1 MSELSQT
8 GERGR
13 ELTAEEWKKVD
24 ELVDEMGWSYYE
36 ARWVL
41 GLKPP
46 SCQIVHAV
54 DGRLSDQNV
63 SADEKP
69 RPHQRSDLAAF
80 DTRTGDA
87 MLAYASE
94 QEPSDDKWGE
104 ISRRGAAMARAAFRN
119 ARAACRPAVG

>member
-1 MSELSQT
+1 MNELLQV
-8 GERGR
+8 GDEWDC
-13 ELTAEEWKKVD
+13 ELTAEEWEKVD
-24 ELVDEMGWSYYE
+24 ELVDKTGCSYYG
-36 ARWVL
+36 ARWAL

-46 SCQIVHAV
+46 SRRDVHANSQP
-54 DGRLSDQNV
+54 LSGQNI

-69 RPHQRSDLAAF
+69 RPRRRSDLAAF

-104 ISRRGAAMARAAFRN
+104 ISRRGAAMARAALRS
-119 ARAACRPAVG
+119 A

>member
-1 MSELSQT
+1 MSELLPIDD
-8 GERGR
+8 ERDR
-13 ELTAEEWKKVD
+13 ELTAEEWKRVD

-36 ARWVL
+36 ARLRL
-41 GLKPP
+41 GFKLP
-46 SCQIVHAV
+46 SDQIVHANSQP
-54 DGRLSDQNV
+54 LSDQNV

-104 ISRRGAAMARAAFRN
+104 ISRRGAAMARAAFRK
-119 ARAACRPAVG
+119 ARAA

>member
-1 MSELSQT
+1 MSELLQV
-8 GERGR
+8 GEWGR
-13 ELTAEEWKKVD
+13 ELTDAEWKRVD
-24 ELVDEMGWSYYE
+24 ALVDKTGCSYYE
-36 ARWVL
+36 ARLRLL
-41 GLKPP
+41 GLELPADQNAP
-46 SCQIVHAV
+46 SNSQ
-54 DGRLSDQNV
+54 LSSGQNV

-104 ISRRGAAMARAAFRN
+104 ISRRGAAMARAAFRK
-119 ARAACRPAVG
+119 ARAA

>member
-13 ELTAEEWKKVD
+13 ELTAEEWEKVD
-24 ELVDEMGWSYYE
+24 ELVDKTGCSYYG
-36 ARWVL
+36 ARLRL
-41 GLKPP
+41 GLLADQNAP
-46 SCQIVHAV
+46 SNS
-54 DGRLSDQNV
+54 RLSSGQNV

-69 RPHQRSDLAAF
+69 RPRRRCYFTAF

-94 QEPSDDKWGE
+94 QEPSDDKW
-104 ISRRGAAMARAAFRN
+104 RN
-119 ARAACRPAVG
+119 

>member
-1 MSELSQT
+1 MNELLQT

-13 ELTAEEWKKVD
+13 ELTAEEWERVD
-24 ELVDEMGWSYYE
+24 ELVDKIPCSCYE
-36 ARWVL
+36 ARLIL
-41 GLKPP
+41 GLELP
-46 SCQIVHAV
+46 SYQIVHANSQ
-54 DGRLSDQNV
+54 LSSGQNV
-63 SADEKP
+63 PADEKP